1 MLKNINWSR
10 VGIVICTIIF
20 LITAVTFEIF
30 ELGSF
35 PAQFFG
41 TLLGVVITAI
51 ITVLLLQGQTKSEL
65 YRERNLRVF
74 IKKQK
79 IFFQFLTQLNV
90 LLQKENLPLHLS
102 RDKTIE
108 REITNL
114 QDLLFEFGFLQ
125 MHTSQQTYNDI
136 LDLVGNLLSESK
148 KLKSLPVREQS
159 DLETYYDNISIDFFK
174 IVSLLKSELYA
185 QAPTEID
192 KEKLNRIIHLSF

>member
-1 MLKNINWSR
+1 M
-10 VGIVICTIIF
+10 
-20 LITAVTFEIF
+20 
-30 ELGSF
+30 
-35 PAQFFG
+35 
-41 TLLGVVITAI
+41 
-51 ITVLLLQGQTKSEL
+51 
-65 YRERNLRVF
+65 
-74 IKKQK
+74 
-79 IFFQFLTQLNV
+79 
-90 LLQKENLPLHLS
+90 LQKENLPLHLS

>member
-1 MLKNINWSR
+1 MLKNINWAR
-10 VGIVICTIIF
+10 VGIVVCTIVF

-30 ELGSF
+30 ELGSL

-65 YRERNLRVF
+65 DRERNLRVF

-79 IFFQFLTQLNV
+79 VFFQFLTQLNI

-102 RDKTIE
+102 QDKSMD
-108 REITNL
+108 REVINL
-114 QDLLFEFGFLQ
+114 QDLLFEIGFLQ
-125 MHTSQQTYNDI
+125 MHTSDATYNQI

-148 KLKSLPVREQS
+148 KLKQVPQRTQS
-159 DLETYYDNISIDFFK
+159 DLEAYYDNISVDFFH

-185 QAPTEID
+185 QAPTQVD
-192 KEKLNRIIHLSF
+192 KEKLNRIINLSF

>member
-30 ELGSF
+30 ELGSL